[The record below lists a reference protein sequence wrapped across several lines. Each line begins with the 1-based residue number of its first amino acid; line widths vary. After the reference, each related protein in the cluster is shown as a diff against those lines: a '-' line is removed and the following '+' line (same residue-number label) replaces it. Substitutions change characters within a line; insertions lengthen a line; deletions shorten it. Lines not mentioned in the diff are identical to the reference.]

1 MGQPSIREQIG
12 FDDRVVC
19 ITGGAGGIG
28 TAIGEAFAS
37 LGANVALADV
47 AIEGARENARSLE
60 EAYDAEAVAIE
71 TDVTTYDDAREMV
84 ETVEDELG
92 PIDVLV
98 NNAGIASTE
107 PFAETDPEDWET
119 WIGVALY
126 GTLNCTHAVLPTML
140 AREAGAVVNFASG
153 SYRGNDPGLSVYGAA
168 KAANVSFTKT
178 LAKEVGGDGIR
189 VNCVSPGTVRTPA
202 TEEWVGKYEDT
213 IAESYALRRIGEPE
227 DVANVVAL
235 LASDATGW
243 VTGEVVHVD
252 GGYLRR

>member
-1 MGQPSIREQIG
+1 MGQSTLREQIG
-12 FDDRVVC
+12 FEDEVVC
-19 ITGGAGGIG
+19 VTGGAGGIG
-28 TAIGEAFAS
+28 TAIGETVAS
-37 LGANVALADV
+37 LGADVALADV
-47 AIEGARENARSLE
+47 DREGAEENARALE
-60 EAYDAEAVAIE
+60 AEYGVEAVAVETDVSSYADAEA
-71 TDVTTYDDAREMV
+71 MV
-84 ETVEDELG
+84 ETVADELG
-92 PIDVLV
+92 PITVLV
-98 NNAGIASTE
+98 NNAGIASNERFADTE
-107 PFAETDPEDWET
+107 PSDWET
-119 WIGVALY
+119 WFGVATF

-140 AREAGAVVNFASG
+140 ARGSGRIVNFASG

-178 LAKEVGGDGIR
+178 LAKEVGPDGIR

-202 TEEWVGKYEDT
+202 TEEWVEQYEDT
-213 IAESYALRRIGEPE
+213 IAESYALERIGEPE